1 MNLDLKIEFM
11 NLILTAFKFIV
22 ASLSVV
28 VTLEKIHI
36 LPQINYLKTPFIGNE
51 EELISEAKV
60 LV

>member
-1 MNLDLKIEFM
+1 M

-22 ASLSVV
+22 ASISVV
-28 VTLEKIHI
+28 VNLEKIHI